1 MQSLKRVW
9 HGLTHTLKVLRD
21 PALRGETRE
30 VFERMKQDGVDPADA
45 AARQAWIRA
54 HRDDLRR
61 LQGKTPPAPVVR
73 PEPKIGRNAPCLC
86 GSGKKYKKC
95 CGS

>member
-1 MQSLKRVW
+1 MQSLKRFW
-9 HGLTHTLKVLRD
+9 HGVTHALKILRD
-21 PALRGETRE
+21 PALRVETRE

-45 AARQAWIRA
+45 AARQSWVRA

-61 LQGKTPPAPVVR
+61 LQGKTPLAPVVR
-73 PEPKIGRNAPCLC
+73 TDRKIGRNVPCRC

-95 CGS
+95 CGV